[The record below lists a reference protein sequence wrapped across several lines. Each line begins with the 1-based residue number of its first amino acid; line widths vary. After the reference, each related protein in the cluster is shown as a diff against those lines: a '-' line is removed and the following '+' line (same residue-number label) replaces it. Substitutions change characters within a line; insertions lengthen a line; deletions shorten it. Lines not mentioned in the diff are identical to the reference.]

1 MAEIAATVKTA
12 VSLRKDLFD
21 RAETVAG
28 QMRVPRSRLFSLAL
42 ESFLDRRESLRILER
57 LDTACSGEATPEE
70 RDLAGAMLFHQRRFL
85 RKGR

>member
-1 MAEIAATVKTA
+1 MVEMAATVKTA

-21 RAETVAG
+21 RAEAVAG

-57 LDTACSGEATPEE
+57 LDAACSGEATPEE
-70 RDLAGAMLFHQRRFL
+70 RDLAGAMLLHQRRFL
-85 RKGR
+85 RKRR

>member
-1 MAEIAATVKTA
+1 MQATVKTA

-21 RAETVAG
+21 RAEAVAG

-57 LDTACSGEATPEE
+57 LDAAYSGEANPEE
-70 RDLAGAMLFHQRRFL
+70 RDLAEAMLLHQRRFL
-85 RKGR
+85 KKRQ